1 MELNIEN
8 FFNII
13 EVIFLIPFLY
23 ELNQIL
29 LLELKKRHTINSKF
43 KLNILFYYHLLFGLI
58 YYLYAFSNPS
68 DSKAYFRRS
77 DNFEGNWGQLFGTE
91 TTFIDFISYPFI
103 HFMGFSYE
111 MMMLLFTWIGYWGF
125 VFGFLFFK
133 ENIKEKVKVF
143 KKVDLLTLI
152 LFFPNMHFWSASL
165 GKGALIFFGLMLFAF
180 SITKP
185 AQRIIGLIVSSI
197 LIFAVRPHMFF
208 LLCLGSLYGLY
219 FGKNMIS
226 KRYKIFG
233 GIAILACLILLQD
246 KILGVVN
253 LNNSNNL
260 IADFIAFTSQRS
272 EDLSTA
278 TSGVNM
284 AGYSLPEKIF
294 TFWFRPLFL
303 DAPGFLGI
311 LVSIENF
318 VYLLLFAK
326 IFRLNFFK
334 FWKNAPSHVKSSL
347 MVFILT
353 SFAMT
358 FVMSNLGI
366 MIRQK
371 TMIMY
376 FMFFVIYYFL
386 AYEKSNEV
394 KLRLEKFNLIASSR
408 NTTLLKF

>member
-1 MELNIEN
+1 MGLNIEN
-8 FFNII
+8 IFNIV

-29 LLELKKRHTINSKF
+29 LLKLKNRYTFLSNF
-43 KLNILFYYHLLFGLI
+43 KMNVLFFYHLLFGLV
-58 YYLYAFSNPS
+58 YYLYALSNPS
-68 DSKAYFRRS
+68 DSKRYFRVPS
-77 DNFEGNWGQLFGTE
+77 ESNKAWIDFFGTE

-103 HFMGFSYE
+103 NFMGFSYE

-133 ENIKEKVKVF
+133 ENITEKVKVF

-185 AQRIIGLIVSSI
+185 ANRKSGLIISSI
-197 LIFAVRPHMFF
+197 LIFAIRPHMFL
-208 LLCLGSLYGLY
+208 LLCIASLYGLY
-219 FGKNMIS
+219 FGKNLIS
-226 KRYKIFG
+226 KRYKIIG
-233 GIAILACLILLQD
+233 GATILAGLLLLQN

-253 LNNSNNL
+253 LNDSNNL
-260 IADFIAFTSQRS
+260 IADFLAFTSQRS
-272 EDLSTA
+272 QDLSGA

-303 DAPGFLGI
+303 DAPGILGV

-318 VYLLLFAK
+318 IYLLLFAK
-326 IFRLNFFK
+326 IFRFNFFK

-386 AYEKSNEV
+386 AYEKSNDM
-394 KLRLEKFNLIASSR
+394 KLRLEKLNMAASNKS
-408 NTTLLKF
+408 LLKI